1 MARKKTELL
10 PAIHPGEILR
20 EEYMRP
26 LGLSINQLARDL
38 YVPVTRMSEIVNERR
53 SITADTAL
61 RLSRYF
67 GNSASFWL
75 NLQQRYELEVVD
87 RAQGEA
93 ITRQVQPRPISG
105 GLSGRPAARHR
116 LAAAPFG
123 GSA

>member
-1 MARKKTELL
+1 MAKKKTDLL

-67 GNSASFWL
+67 GNSAAFWL
-75 NLQQRYELEVVD
+75 NLQQRYELEVAE
-87 RAQGEA
+87 RALGEA
-93 ITRQVQPRPISG
+93 IARQVQPRSIS
-105 GLSGRPAARHR
+105 AA
-116 LAAAPFG
+116 
-123 GSA
+123 

>member
-67 GNSASFWL
+67 GNSAAFWL

-93 ITRQVQPRPISG
+93 ITRQVQPRPIS
-105 GLSGRPAARHR
+105 AA
-116 LAAAPFG
+116 
-123 GSA
+123 